1 MKQKNK
7 NILPDKP
14 SIQNTPMT
22 KKSNR
27 ISKIPEI
34 PLHSSQAKVKKP
46 GKSGLIPAAGDV
58 ASLSLH
64 WHLFAQLTRRLYLA
78 MEPS

>member
-14 SIQNTPMT
+14 SIQNTPMNK
-22 KKSNR
+22 KKSQR

-34 PLHSSQAKVKKP
+34 PLHFHLSQAQVKKP
-46 GKSGLIPAAGDV
+46 GKSG
-58 ASLSLH
+58 
-64 WHLFAQLTRRLYLA
+64 
-78 MEPS
+78 